1 MVSSSYQMKQVLSFC
16 YMGEGFTSFSIN
28 NRTNFFG
35 EKKVKWSVPERQ
47 LLFENTRKNLI
58 LILVSSSNL
67 SKALYYSQTEAHW
80 FFDPQKTYENPRP
93 ISTSMKI
100 IDYVVFFTSVFVF
113 SNLGTEQQQ
122 SYSAI

>member
-1 MVSSSYQMKQVLSFC
+1 MKRSGASAIIWEHAQKSH
-16 YMGEGFTSFSIN
+16 TH
-28 NRTNFFG
+28 T
-35 EKKVKWSVPERQ
+35 
-47 LLFENTRKNLI
+47 
-58 LILVSSSNL
+58 SSNL
-67 SKALYYSQTEAHW
+67 SKALYYSQTEPHW

-113 SNLGTEQQQ
+113 SSLGTEQQQ

>member
-1 MVSSSYQMKQVLSFC
+1 MKRSGASAIIWEHAQKS
-16 YMGEGFTSFSIN
+16 
-28 NRTNFFG
+28 
-35 EKKVKWSVPERQ
+35 Q
-47 LLFENTRKNLI
+47 

-113 SNLGTEQQQ
+113 SRLGTEQQQ